1 MVVSLLVTAC
11 GVQYV
16 SKMVSP
22 PVAIRTASPP
32 DDPPRA
38 RVARERLV
46 SRIASEH
53 PLSPRVFEAMRNV
66 PRHLFVDVPLEEAY
80 LDLPLPI
87 GWDQTISQPSIVAVM
102 SQALELEGTERVL
115 EIGTGSGY
123 QAAVLSRLAA
133 HVDSM
138 EIVAPL
144 ARAAEMRL
152 EALGCVN
159 VDVRVSDG
167 YLGWPERAPYDR
179 IVLTAAPPS
188 VPQALRDQLADCGI
202 LVAPVGQSTQRLVR
216 WQKQNDAFVEDL
228 GPVIFVPMVHGE

>member
-1 MVVSLLVTAC
+1 
-11 GVQYV
+11 
-16 SKMVSP
+16 
-22 PVAIRTASPP
+22 
-32 DDPPRA
+32 
-38 RVARERLV
+38 
-46 SRIASEH
+46 
-53 PLSPRVFEAMRNV
+53 MRNV

>member
-1 MVVSLLVTAC
+1 MVT
-11 GVQYV
+11 
-16 SKMVSP
+16 P
-22 PVAIRTASPP
+22 PLAIRKASSP

-53 PLSPRVFEAMRNV
+53 PLSPRVFEAMRYV

-188 VPQALRDQLADCGI
+188 VPQALREQLADCGI
-202 LVAPVGQSTQRLVR
+202 LVAPVGHSAQRLVR
-216 WQKQNDAFVEDL
+216 WQKQSDALVEDL